1 MKLNKTDM
9 LQKTETKANAKMKVK
24 EREEKERDERER
36 EARIFVQIW
45 KHKGGRCI
53 SKCFSIGNYGSEHFL
68 QSYCHSS
75 KSRRAVEMSVW
86 LEEKGVAAISDIAR
100 DHTRSFLG

>member
-9 LQKTETKANAKMKVK
+9 LQKTETKANAKMKV
-24 EREEKERDERER
+24 KERDERER